1 MKKFFKWTGIS
12 LLVLI
17 VLVIALPFM
26 FKGKLIQLAKDQ
38 ANNNLNAKVDFGEF
52 DLTIFSSFPNFRF
65 SINNVSVVG
74 VGDFE
79 KDTLAYLKKLQLDV
93 NVMSVISGDQIKI
106 KEIILTEPKVNA
118 IVMHDGKAN
127 WDIAK
132 PSVDTTKAVPDT
144 AKTKFKMSL
153 KKLEITK
160 AQITYNDMQGNM
172 KASLADFDFNLSGDF
187 TQDNFLLAIVTEIQK
202 LNYTMGG
209 VAYAKDMHV
218 KLKMD
223 MDADM
228 PNMKFTFK
236 ENEFNFN
243 ELGLGLDGFVAMPDT
258 NISMDLKFL
267 CKQTEFKNILS
278 LIPAVYSKD
287 FASVK
292 TAGKLA
298 LNGYAKGTYNA
309 SELPAFGVHLEIA
322 DAMFKYP
329 SLPKSVNN
337 INVKVDVEN
346 PNGKPDATK
355 IDVEKFHVEMA
366 GNPIDMVMH
375 VSTPVS
381 DPNLHGEV
389 KGKIDLSSVK
399 EFVPLDKGDDM
410 SGVVIADVKMKGR
423 MSSITNK
430 KYEEFKAEGT
440 LEIDKM
446 NYKTSTLP
454 YEVLINEMKMK
465 FTPQYVELNSFDS
478 KMGKSDIK
486 ANGKIENFMQYI
498 FQDSLIKG
506 AFAMNSSLIDLN
518 QLMSSPTSTATT
530 APAATDTAKA
540 APMSVVEV
548 PKNID
553 FVLNANIGTLLYD
566 QLDIKNVIG
575 EIVVRNARAAMTNVK
590 MNLLEGSMVMSGFY
604 DTKNLRNPNINF
616 NLNITDFD
624 MQKTS
629 AAFVTVK
636 KLAPIVNS
644 AHGKFSTTLNDFT
657 ANLKQDM
664 SPDMNTL
671 NGHGNLKT
679 KGLMVEDFP
688 PFVKLDDALHL
699 NKLKKV
705 NVSDV
710 SVDYEF
716 KDSRVYTK
724 PFKTKISDI
733 PAEISGSTGFDQTID
748 YKWVMEVPTKLMGS
762 QGQQVAQD
770 WLNKASGLAGTKATL
785 PEKLDVT
792 ALIGGTVMKPEIKT
806 GLKNA
811 MKDVKNTV
819 VDKVKEVVEQKK
831 EEVIKDA
838 KAEASKQAEK
848 ILADAQ
854 KIADDIKAQGAK
866 LADDIRKQ
874 GNVAADSVVSV
885 ASGPIQKI
893 AAKKIADGMRK
904 QSESKAQ
911 KVNDE
916 ANAKADK
923 VMADARAQAD
933 KLK

>member
-1 MKKFFKWTGIS
+1 MKKFLKWTGIS
-12 LLVLI
+12 LLILI
-17 VLVIALPFM
+17 IILISLPFL
-26 FKGKLIQLAKDQ
+26 FKGKLIQLAKDE
-38 ANNNLNAKVDFGEF
+38 ANNNLNAKVDFGDF
-52 DLTIFSSFPNFRF
+52 DLTIFSSFPDFRF

-74 VGDFE
+74 TGDFE

-93 NVMSVISGDQIKI
+93 NVMSVISGDKIKI
-106 KEIILTEPKVNA
+106 KEIILTEPKINA
-118 IVMHDGKAN
+118 IVLHNGKAN
-127 WDIAK
+127 WDITK
-132 PSVDTTKAVPDT
+132 PSADTTKAAPDT
-144 AKTKFKMSL
+144 AKTKFKLSL

-160 AQITYNDMQGNM
+160 AQISYNDMQGNM
-172 KASLADFDFNLSGDF
+172 KASLADLDFMLKGDF
-187 TQDNFLLAIVTEIQK
+187 TQDNFLMAIVSEIQK
-202 LNYTMGG
+202 MNYTMGG
-209 VAYAKDMHV
+209 VAYAKDMRV

-223 MDADM
+223 LDADM
-228 PNMKFTFK
+228 PAMKFTFK

-243 ELGLGLDGFVAMPDT
+243 ELALGVDGFVAMPDT
-258 NISMDLKFL
+258 NINMDLKFL

-287 FASVK
+287 FASVQ

-298 LNGYAKGTYNA
+298 LNGYAKGIYNA
-309 SELPAFGVHLEIA
+309 ASLPAFGTHLEISN
-322 DAMFKYP
+322 AMFKYP

-337 INVKVDVEN
+337 INIKVDVEN
-346 PNGKPDATK
+346 PNGKPDATA

-366 GNPIDMVMH
+366 GNPVDMIMH
-375 VSTPVS
+375 VRTPVS
-381 DPNLHGEV
+381 DPNLHGEI
-389 KGKIDLSSVK
+389 KGKVDLSSVK
-399 EFVPLDKGDDM
+399 EFIPLDKTDDM
-410 SGVVIADVKMKGR
+410 SGTVLADVNIKGK

-430 KYEEFKAEGT
+430 KYEDFNARGSIEV
-440 LEIDKM
+440 DKM
-446 NYKTSTLP
+446 QYKTASLP
-454 YEVLINEMKMK
+454 YNVLVNVMKLN
-465 FTPQYVELNSFDS
+465 FTPQFVELASFDS
-478 KMGKSDIK
+478 KMGNSDIK

-498 FQDSLIKG
+498 FHDSLIKG
-506 AFAMNSSLIDLN
+506 NFAINSSLIDLN
-518 QLMSSPTSTATT
+518 QLIGSTTNTTT
-530 APAATDTAKA
+530 AAPAKADTAKS
-540 APMSVVEV
+540 APMTVVEV

-553 FVLNANIGTLLYD
+553 FVLSTNIGKLLYD
-566 QLDIKNVIG
+566 KLEIANVVG
-575 EIVVRNARAAMTNVK
+575 EVIVRNARASMTNLK
-590 MNLLEGSMVMSGFY
+590 MNMLDGSMIMNGFY

-616 NLNITDFD
+616 NLSVSDFD
-624 MQKTS
+624 IQKTN
-629 AAFVTVK
+629 AAFNTVQ
-636 KLAPIVNS
+636 KLAPITNS
-644 AHGKFSTTLNDFT
+644 AKGKFSTTLNDFT

-671 NGHGNLKT
+671 SGHGTLKT
-679 KGLMVEDFP
+679 KSVSIEDFP

-705 NVSDV
+705 SVSDL
-710 SVDYEF
+710 SVEYEF

-733 PAEISGSTGFDQTID
+733 PAEISGSTGFDQTLD
-748 YKWVMEVPTKLMGS
+748 YKWHMEVPTKLMGS
-762 QGQQVAQD
+762 QGQEVAQD
-770 WLNKASGLAGTKATL
+770 WLNKASAAAGTKATL

-792 ALIGGTVMKPEIKT
+792 ALIGGTVTNPVIKT
-806 GLKNA
+806 GLKSA
-811 MKDVKNTV
+811 MTDVKNEV
-819 VDKVKEVVEQKK
+819 VNQVKEVIEQKK
-831 EEVIKDA
+831 EEVVKDA

-854 KIADDIKAQGAK
+854 KTADDIKAQGAK

-874 GNVAADSVVSV
+874 GNVAADSVVSS

-923 VMADARAQAD
+923 VMADAHAQAD